1 MVSEIQQ
8 LDFLRDRIHEIRS
21 ALFANTSNEAFK
33 LPTCIISALN
43 IDNEGNVCFFIRRPD
58 VYMEEYDMEFPAKL
72 DFYRKGKPFFLKISG
87 MAQVVK
93 DQDEM
98 LNYIG
103 LPGNVDLP
111 SLSKLLLVKVKVE
124 QAEYFEARHKQHWQ
138 WNNLWNQVW
147 HFFSRAK
154 AQPRPHEALNLR
166 PAA

>member
-43 IDNEGNVCFFIRRPD
+43 IDNEGQICFFIHRPD
-58 VYMEEYDMEFPAKL
+58 LYMEEYDMEFPAKL

-87 MAQVVK
+87 QAQIIADK
-93 DQDEM
+93 DEM

-124 QAEYFEARHKQHWQ
+124 HAEYFEARHKHQWQ
-138 WNNLWNQVW
+138 WNNWWKEIW
-147 HFFSRAK
+147 HFFSRSRNN
-154 AQPRPHEALNLR
+154 PRPHHALNLR

>member
-1 MVSEIQQ
+1 
-8 LDFLRDRIHEIRS
+8 
-21 ALFANTSNEAFK
+21 
-33 LPTCIISALN
+33 
-43 IDNEGNVCFFIRRPD
+43 
-58 VYMEEYDMEFPAKL
+58 MEEYDMEFPAKL

-87 MAQVVK
+87 LAQIVMDK
-93 DQDEM
+93 EEM

-124 QAEYFEARHKQHWQ
+124 HAEYFEAKARQQWQ
-138 WNNLWNQVW
+138 WKDWWNTMW

-154 AQPRPHEALNLR
+154 SPARPHHALNLR